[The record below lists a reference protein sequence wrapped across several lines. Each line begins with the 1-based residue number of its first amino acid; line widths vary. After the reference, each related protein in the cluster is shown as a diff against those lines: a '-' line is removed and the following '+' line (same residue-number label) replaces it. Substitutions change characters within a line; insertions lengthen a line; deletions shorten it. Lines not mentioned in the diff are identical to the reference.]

1 MSTPERKLPTGEAF
15 GFPAPQP
22 QSEGD
27 SDPLLEDLTE
37 EGDEIVDVVG
47 EVEERETP
55 EGEEDGA
62 TVIEYEPRHAAPEPT
77 PEETAA
83 EEFERILFAGREFES
98 VEDAERSYQEMQ
110 SWATRS
116 MNDARAQSEAFGSL
130 QAQVAQQQQTLQ
142 SLLPY
147 LSQQL
152 LAENPEL
159 AEQLQRQQEIDQLV
173 SQKVQQQVGP
183 IVQQSQA
190 QLEENQRRAQFDTNV
205 ETFYRSHPEVEE
217 GSDLDR
223 KVGAAFVE
231 LRRTTGLN
239 MAHPEALDVALECVQ
254 NPKLITIYRLNPT
267 YLDTPE
273 GRQYARQMAGAPEIQ
288 AAIEKGQQKRQS
300 NGEASRRAA
309 FVEHGGSGI
318 PAGTPG
324 KQPKG
329 DEFDE
334 ALDLW
339 KSERES
345 SIFFQ

>member
-1 MSTPERKLPTGEAF
+1 MSTPEQKLPTGEAF
-15 GFPAPQP
+15 GFPP
-22 QSEGD
+22 QSQQPGATD
-27 SDPLLEDLTE
+27 DDPLLD
-37 EGDEIVDVVG
+37 GADVVDVVG

-77 PEETAA
+77 PEEAAA

-110 SWATRS
+110 SWATRA
-116 MNDARAQSEAFGSL
+116 MNDARAQSEAYGQI

-142 SLLPY
+142 AILPFI
-147 LSQQL
+147 SQQL

-159 AEQLQRQQEIDQLV
+159 AEQLQRQQEIERIV
-173 SQKVQQQVGP
+173 SERVNQQVAPIQQQT
-183 IVQQSQA
+183 A
-190 QLEENQRRAQFDTNV
+190 AALEEQQRRAQYDANV
-205 ETFYRSHPEVEE
+205 DAFYATHPEVEE
-217 GSDLDR
+217 GSELDR

-239 MAHPEALDVALECVQ
+239 MAHPDALSVALECVQ
-254 NPKLITIYRLNPT
+254 NPKLLTIYRLNPT
-267 YLDTPE
+267 YLDTVE
-273 GRQYARQMAGAPEIQ
+273 GRQYAKQQAGTPEIQ
-288 AAIEKGQQKRQS
+288 AAIQNGQQRRVQQ
-300 NGEASRRAA
+300 GEAQRRAA

-318 PAGTPG
+318 PAGAPG
-324 KQPKG
+324 QQPKG

-334 ALDLW
+334 ALNLW